1 MMSEENHAIVTLREV
16 YNAVVELKQ
25 ELSGV
30 PKIMADHEQRLRD
43 LERRV
48 WSFSGIAA
56 VLGAAL
62 AQLFNMIMK

>member
-1 MMSEENHAIVTLREV
+1 MMSEENHAIITIRKV

-25 ELSGV
+25 ELNGV
-30 PKIMADHEQRLRD
+30 PKIMADHEERLRD

-56 VLGAAL
+56 ILGAAL